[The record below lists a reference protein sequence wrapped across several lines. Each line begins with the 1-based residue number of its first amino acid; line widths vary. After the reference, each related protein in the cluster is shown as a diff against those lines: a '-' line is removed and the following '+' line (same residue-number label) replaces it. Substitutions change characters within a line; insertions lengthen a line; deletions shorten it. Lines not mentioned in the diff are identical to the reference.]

1 MYKNS
6 ELFYGLN
13 LPGEQQGNFFPCQIL
28 DEEIHSAT
36 SWVPKSRIKLV
47 DFLVLEIGKIVHCMW
62 PSSIIQEFKKGSCD
76 LPIVSINNTLS
87 SGNPLDFQCDSI
99 INTKL
104 KNLKGHNM

>member
-1 MYKNS
+1 MYTNS

-28 DEEIHSAT
+28 DEEIHSAK
-36 SWVPKSRIKLV
+36 SWV
-47 DFLVLEIGKIVHCMW
+47 DFLVIEIGKIVHCMW

-99 INTKL
+99 IKTKL